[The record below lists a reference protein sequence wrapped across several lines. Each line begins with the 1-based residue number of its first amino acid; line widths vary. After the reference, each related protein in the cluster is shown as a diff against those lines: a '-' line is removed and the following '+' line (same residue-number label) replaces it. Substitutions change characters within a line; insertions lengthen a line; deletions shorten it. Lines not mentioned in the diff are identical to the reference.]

1 MKRVNHYKN
10 GYLQS
15 KVRKLISLLKIRII
29 WCMEWNGMEK

>member
-29 WCMEWNGMEK
+29 